1 MKVDLATIDQSDFNV
16 VPHRLKN
23 GEIVY
28 LVNPKFFPSWQEK
41 TIYFRSS
48 VWSED
53 GELVSAGFPKFFN
66 WGEKP
71 DLHPVPKFLSGCDL
85 IEKLDGS
92 LLTVTRYKGEWIVR
106 TRGTVNAAE
115 SLDNGF
121 EVEYLME
128 KYPKVFN
135 ADLDTWED
143 SLLFE
148 WVTPNNKIIINY
160 GDDPEL
166 YLIGRI
172 YHASYYLAKQ
182 DELDVLGEFLGVKRP
197 KRYNFNTVEELLQA
211 VEGLKGQEGI
221 CVYSKSGQRIHK
233 VKSAWYLA
241 LHHMKSDL
249 SSIDKVVNLF
259 FALGKPSYHEFY
271 DFIEKQFDFELAEYC
286 KGSISKIVDANK
298 EVKKIVDY
306 MHVFLNEKVKPLPNR
321 KEQALKIL
329 DSYGKT
335 NRSSFMFHLLD
346 GNEKLTDEQEKKIL
360 FQVLAT
366 LK

>member
-1 MKVDLATIDQSDFNV
+1 MKIDLATIDQSDFNV

-23 GEIVY
+23 NEIVY
-28 LVNPKFFPSWQEK
+28 LVNPKFFPSWQEH

-48 VWSED
+48 VWSENGD
-53 GELVSAGFPKFFN
+53 LVSAGFPKFFN

-71 DLHPVPKFLSGCDL
+71 DLHPVPTSLRNCEL

-92 LLTVTRYKGEWIVR
+92 LLSVTRFKGEWIIR

-115 SLDNGF
+115 SLDNGL
-121 EVEYLME
+121 EIEYLMQ
-128 KYPKVFN
+128 KYPKVF
-135 ADLDTWED
+135 DESTVSTWNH

-148 WVTPNNKIIINY
+148 WVTPNNKIILNY
-160 GDDPEL
+160 GDDPFL
-166 YLIGRI
+166 YLIGCVMHED
-172 YHASYYLAKQ
+172 YSLMSQEH
-182 DELDVLGEFLGVKRP
+182 LDGLGDRFNVKRP
-197 KRYNFNTVEELLQA
+197 KRFNFNSVEELLQA

-221 CVYSKSGQRIHK
+221 CVYSRNGQR
-233 VKSAWYLA
+233 
-241 LHHMKSDL
+241 
-249 SSIDKVVNLF
+249 IDKVVNLF
-259 FALGKPSYHEFY
+259 FTLGKPTYNEFY
-271 DFIEKQFDFELAEYC
+271 SFIETQFDYELAEYC
-286 KGSISKIVDANK
+286 RGSISKIVDANK

-306 MHVFLNEKVKPLPNR
+306 MHVFLNQNVKHLPSR

-329 DSYGKT
+329 ESYGKT

-366 LK
+366 LR